1 MMDVLK
7 IVWTQPQVD
16 GTVSKISR
24 KQNKHINKKTSF
36 WIAKKIPSSK
46 KLTLN
51 SKGGQ
56 KTSFKAYMIL
66 FFSNLFLVQSV

>member
-24 KQNKHINKKTSF
+24 KQNKHINKKPLSE
-36 WIAKKIPSSK
+36 
-46 KLTLN
+46 
-51 SKGGQ
+51 
-56 KTSFKAYMIL
+56 
-66 FFSNLFLVQSV
+66 